1 VMNKEQELQ
10 EAHREGYTA
19 ALEDTVTG
27 LEMYKEDQ
35 GGETM
40 ISLDD
45 VIKSLD
51 DVIKMFSAP
60 LPHVGVK

>member
-1 VMNKEQELQ
+1 MNKEQELQ

-45 VIKSLD
+45 VIK
-51 DVIKMFSAP
+51 MFSAP
-60 LPHVGVK
+60 LPHLGVK